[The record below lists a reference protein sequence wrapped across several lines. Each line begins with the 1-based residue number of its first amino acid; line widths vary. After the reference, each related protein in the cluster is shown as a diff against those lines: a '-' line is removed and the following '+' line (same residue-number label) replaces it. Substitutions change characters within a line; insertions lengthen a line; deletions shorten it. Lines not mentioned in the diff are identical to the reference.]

1 MFRTDPKNI
10 TRSIPSGNKIVR
22 SKECGVQMKSAP
34 ESCRV
39 DLRNANAMK
48 KERIVR
54 SHRLA
59 SLAHLTALDAL
70 GAAFAALFTNK
81 ATAEGGQA
89 VKKKSKSVKYQCDI
103 LDLNSPGTEAALA
116 AATLALR
123 LGRRSLILG
132 GPTLG
137 CITLRRILLRRIS
150 LLVTLGRVALRG
162 VAVSNMNIN
171 IGNFGVD
178 SSTT

>member
-22 SKECGVQMKSAP
+22 SKECGVQIESAP

-48 KERIVR
+48 KERIVT

-81 ATAEGGQA
+81 ATAEGGQT
-89 VKKKSKSVKYQCDI
+89 
-103 LDLNSPGTEAALA
+103 GTEAALA

-137 CITLRRILLRRIS
+137 GIALRRILLRRIS
-150 LLVTLGRVALRG
+150 LLVTLGRVTLRG
-162 VAVSNMNIN
+162 VGLRRVLGLRLAVITLGSH
-171 IGNFGVD
+171 GVG
-178 SSTT
+178 